1 MEDGGD
7 PGVHLDH
14 VVALLGHPLV
24 AGVDLVR
31 DPVLKPLAQ
40 DGVDHVGQVRPAELG
55 DLLRRRERIFHI
67 LVTAGEVEDVLD
79 GKAFELGHVD
89 DLDLVAGN
97 DGLFGIGQVPEVPDC
112 DCFIAGQ
119 VSPHLGGEE
128 PVDL

>member
-31 DPVLKPLAQ
+31 DPVLEPLAH
-40 DGVDHVGQVRPAELG
+40 DCVDHVGQVRPAELG
-55 DLLRRRERIFHI
+55 DLLRRRQRV
-67 LVTAGEVEDVLD
+67 LDGLLALGEVEHGLD
-79 GKAFELGHVD
+79 REALELGHVD

-97 DGLFGIGQVPEVPDC
+97 NDLHRHGQVPQVEDGDGFV
-112 DCFIAGQ
+112 AGQ
-119 VSPHLGGEE
+119 VGPHLGGEE